1 MAEKVALV
9 PGAIKGIGRAIA
21 LALLEKGYRVI
32 LNYFDWEEYLPELQS
47 LLQPHEGRYAL
58 FRTDLTD
65 TDAVHRFVRDAAAVF
80 GRIDVLINN
89 IERGGWPVVH
99 GPYIRDQWD
108 LELATTLRAKRWLFD
123 ACLPC
128 LKAGGDGS
136 VIVISSIAGI
146 TGRAGPASLVFND
159 GYAAANRAISSLT
172 ETWARVAA
180 PQVRVNELM
189 LGFIETRHAEQ
200 TRGWGLL
207 SETQRMAILNHT
219 LLNRTGKIS
228 DVVETVLFLIES
240 ASFMTGSVI
249 RLDGGYV
256 LGGEEVLPMP
266 KGVL

>member
-1 MAEKVALV
+1 MEKVALV

-32 LNYFDWEEYLPELQS
+32 LNYLDWEEHLPELQS
-47 LLQPHEGRYAL
+47 LLQPYQNRYVL

-65 TDAVHRFVRDAAAVF
+65 TDAVHRFVKDAAAAF

-99 GPYIRDQWD
+99 GPYVRDQWD
-108 LELATTLRAKRWLFD
+108 LEFATTLRAKRWIFD
-123 ACLPC
+123 SCLPY
-128 LKAGGDGS
+128 LKAGGSGS
-136 VIVISSIAGI
+136 VVVLSSIAGI

-159 GYAAANRAISSLT
+159 GYAAANRAVSSLT
-172 ETWARVAA
+172 ETWARMAA

-189 LGFIETRHAEQ
+189 LGFIETRHAEK

-207 SETQRMAILNHT
+207 SETQKMAIRNHT
-219 LLNRTGKIS
+219 LLNRTGKIP
-228 DVVETVLFLIES
+228 DVVETVLFLVES